1 MDCKWND
8 PSPSLYICSA
18 AFWAEALQ
26 SITSDN
32 NLHLLIGMHQA
43 ENKLL
48 ISELFLN
55 SEHDLQPK
63 WGILLQRGRSSG

>member
-1 MDCKWND
+1 MKWSIET
-8 PSPSLYICSA
+8 SPLYIRSA
-18 AFWAEALQ
+18 AFWAEASQ
-26 SITSDN
+26 SIRSDN

-63 WGILLQRGRSSG
+63 WEILLQRGRSSG